1 MRLTSDLLRFAAA
14 TGLASIGL
22 AAGGTGGALLA
33 TELAGNESVAG
44 LPFGA
49 VVAGSAA
56 GAALVGRLT
65 RRFGR
70 GRALALGYGIGVLGA
85 AVVIAGAVG
94 GQLPVVLA
102 GSLLLGPA
110 NASVFL
116 TRYAGADL
124 AGPTRRG
131 SGLGAILFATSLG
144 AVLAPNL
151 LGPSG
156 ALAETVGLSRYAGL
170 YVVALGA
177 FGLGAVI
184 LAPVRPGRA
193 PALRLATPISRSARI
208 GMVVLGA
215 ANLAMVGIMAVA
227 PVHLTSHGHDLGFVG
242 VAISIH
248 VAGML
253 APSPITGWLSDRIG
267 PGPVAA
273 GGGILMLAAGT
284 WGAVAEPS
292 SAGHATGF
300 LLTLGLGWNLAVVAG
315 SAMITAD
322 LETEARPRIEA
333 AGEVTMGLAAA
344 VGATGAGVLAS
355 AIGWEPMMIAAGLL
369 GALAVVGVTL
379 PSSRDLEDLAAL
391 RSAPTR

>member
-1 MRLTSDLLRFAAA
+1 MRLTPELLRFAAA

-33 TELAGNESVAG
+33 TELAGDESVAG

-56 GAALVGRLT
+56 GAALVAGLTPRL
-65 RRFGR
+65 GR
-70 GRALALGYGIGVLGA
+70 GRALAVGYGIGVLGA
-85 AVVIAGAVG
+85 AAIIAGAVG
-94 GQLPVVLA
+94 GQLPIVLA

-131 SGLGAILFATSLG
+131 GGLGAILFATALG

-156 ALAETVGLSRYAGL
+156 VLAERIGLSPYAGL
-170 YVVALGA
+170 YLVALVA

-184 LAPVRPGRA
+184 LAPARA
-193 PALRLATPISRSARI
+193 ARTPALRIATPMTRTARI
-208 GMVVLGA
+208 GIVVLGA
-215 ANLAMVGIMAVA
+215 ANLAMVGVMAVA
-227 PVHLTSHGHDLGFVG
+227 PVHLASHGHDLGFIG
-242 VAISIH
+242 LAISVH

-253 APSPITGWLSDRIG
+253 APSPATGWLSDRIG
-267 PGPVAA
+267 PGAVAA
-273 GGGILMLAAGT
+273 GGAVLMLAAGAS
-284 WGAVAEPS
+284 GALAEPS
-292 SAGHATGF
+292 SAAQATGF
-300 LLTLGLGWNLAVVAG
+300 VLVLGLGWNLAIVAG
-315 SAMITAD
+315 STMLTAD
-322 LETEARPRIEA
+322 LPAESRPRAEA

-344 VGATGAGVLAS
+344 VGAASSGVLAS
-355 AIGWEPMMIAAGLL
+355 AAGWAPMMVAAGLV
-369 GALAVVGVTL
+369 GAIAIIGL
-379 PSSRDLEDLAAL
+379 LEGYPGATSTKAAAA
-391 RSAPTR
+391 RY